1 MEYEKLKE
9 KVKNLGFRVTKD
21 VKGKRVK
28 LSKKELMAKLPKK
41 TSLENQAKSA
51 KKFIKVCKMV
61 LKEAEPTQPR
71 APRVV
76 RQPVRVSPRRVAHLH
91 LLLHHHHQRTHAPL
105 SWPIL
110 GLISSDAVS
119 RTPKSY
125 FIYTL
130 SQPFSLDQYTL

>member
-41 TSLENQAKSA
+41 TKGEPSLENQAKSA

-61 LKEAEPTQPR
+61 LKEAEPTQPK
-71 APRVV
+71 APRQTV
-76 RQPVRVSPRRVAHLH
+76 RASPRRVAPPPPPPPPPPRPMSLNPRAA
-91 LLLHHHHQRTHAPL
+91 LMADLKANLKKR
-105 SWPIL
+105 
-110 GLISSDAVS
+110 GLANN
-119 RTPKSY
+119 
-125 FIYTL
+125 
-130 SQPFSLDQYTL
+130 

>member
-41 TSLENQAKSA
+41 TKGEPSLENQAKSA

-61 LKEAEPTQPR
+61 LKEAEPNQPK
-71 APRVV
+71 APRQAV
-76 RQPVRVSPRRVAHLH
+76 RASPRRM
-91 LLLHHHHQRTHAPL
+91 APPPPPPPPPRPMSL
-105 SWPIL
+105 NPRAAL
-110 GLISSDAVS
+110 MADLKANLKKRGLANN
-119 RTPKSY
+119 
-125 FIYTL
+125 
-130 SQPFSLDQYTL
+130 

>member
-1 MEYEKLKE
+1 MSRGNGSNSQRRSSWQSCQRRPVSK
-9 KVKNLGFRVTKD
+9 TK
-21 VKGKRVK
+21 
-28 LSKKELMAKLPKK
+28 
-41 TSLENQAKSA
+41 
-51 KKFIKVCKMV
+51 
-61 LKEAEPTQPR
+61 
-71 APRVV
+71 PRVPKSSSRFV
-76 RQPVRVSPRRVAHLH
+76 KWFSRRPNPRNQGHPALFGNQFVCHRGELRHLRH
-91 LLLHHHHQRTHAPL
+91 LLLLHHHHQRTHAPL